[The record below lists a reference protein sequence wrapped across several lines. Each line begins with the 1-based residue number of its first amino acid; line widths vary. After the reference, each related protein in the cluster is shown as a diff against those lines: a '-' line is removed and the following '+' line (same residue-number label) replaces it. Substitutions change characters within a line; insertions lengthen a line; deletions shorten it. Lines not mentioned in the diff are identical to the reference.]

1 MIVQKTSSATIAP
14 RIQEDLDRVVEEIAQ
29 LGGVDA
35 LILMGGFGRGEGSVV
50 TIRDRTIPLND
61 YDLMIV
67 TEKAEYIAGQ
77 VDELSVE
84 LATDFG
90 IDFVEFDLVH
100 PKALCTAPPSIYY
113 YDLKYGSRVLWGDY
127 KVLESLPAYRPEDI
141 PLWEGMKLLFN
152 RMAGLLSGFV
162 AEGRHPSTEREYL
175 YVRNQLVKAG
185 VACGDALV
193 LLYDRYHH
201 LYSKRQRRFRKLAEL
216 GCLNFLE
223 KSAVEML
230 DKAYTQKLNPDNQL
244 DLDLWDWLA
253 ALLPHY
259 ELTFLHVMAAY
270 TTREVGNVSDAV
282 RYYLHTDH
290 PRRSLRWW
298 VQQLARSFQ
307 RGWATPDEES
317 ARKRAYGALPL
328 VIFSCPVYKYDQKRL
343 RWARQLLQG
352 ISSIH
357 VERTKSDS
365 GLGWEDYRQAA
376 FEAWERFCH

>member
-1 MIVQKTSSATIAP
+1 
-14 RIQEDLDRVVEEIAQ
+14 
-29 LGGVDA
+29 
-35 LILMGGFGRGEGSVV
+35 
-50 TIRDRTIPLND
+50 
-61 YDLMIV
+61 MIV
-67 TEKAEYIAGQ
+67 TENAEDIARQ
-77 VDELSVE
+77 VDKLSDE

-127 KVLESLPAYRPEDI
+127 KVLESLPAYKPEDI

-162 AEGRHPSTEREYL
+162 AGGRHPSTEREYL

-201 LYSKRQRRFRKLAEL
+201 LYSKRQNRFRKLAER
-216 GCLNFLE
+216 GRLNFLE
-223 KSAVEML
+223 KSAVEMVNE
-230 DKAYTQKLNPDNQL
+230 AYTQKLNPNNQL

-282 RYYLHTDH
+282 RYYLQADH
-290 PRRSLRWW
+290 PRRFLRWW
-298 VQQLARSFQ
+298 VQQLARLFQ
-307 RGWATPDEES
+307 RGWATPDEEW

-328 VIFSCPVYKYDQKRL
+328 VLFSCPVYKYDQKRL

-352 ISSIH
+352 ISSIQL
-357 VERTKSDS
+357 VRRKSDS
-365 GLGWEDYRQAA
+365 ELGWEDHRQAA